1 MAGTVRL
8 IFSESE
14 RALAERVA
22 ADVRGMGRAVE
33 MSWAAE
39 RDAITVAVMSQAA
52 FNDAATYEKLEA
64 ALDAGQ
70 HVVIVGQ
77 GTLKLPRTIDH
88 LRVIEYA
95 TPEGVSAL
103 RETIQTMSAEGV
115 RLPLKVRT
123 SSVRRANRQAGILV
137 GAIVLFM
144 FAVGLYGIGVLGIQA
159 PQEEYDAVETEA
171 AMTRDFLAAPEL
183 AVYARFLPANAEA
196 AAAVDYQPTL
206 NAVPTVYRP
215 LMALTA
221 TAYAEND
228 YQLVTATATPT
239 PETTPEG

>member
-1 MAGTVRL
+1 MAGTIRL

-22 ADVRGMGRAVE
+22 ADVRGMGHAVE
-33 MSWAAE
+33 MTWIGE
-39 RDAITVAVMSQAA
+39 RDALAVAVMSQAA
-52 FNDAATYEKLEA
+52 FNDAATYEKIEA

-70 HVVIVGQ
+70 HVIIVGQ
-77 GTLKLPRTIDH
+77 GALKLPRTVDH
-88 LRVIEYA
+88 LRVIDYA
-95 TPEGVSAL
+95 TPDGASAL
-103 RETIQTMSAEGV
+103 RETIQTLSAEGA

-123 SSVRRANRQAGILV
+123 TSVRRANRQAGILV

-144 FAVGLYGIGVLGIQA
+144 FAVGLYGIGVLGIQR
-159 PQEEYDAVETEA
+159 PQDEYDSVETEA
-171 AMTRDFLAAPEL
+171 AQTRDFLAAPEL

-221 TAYAEND
+221 TAYAENG
-228 YQLVTATATPT
+228 YQLVTATAIPT